1 MVDQNQ
7 SNNILNEWKAAMSS
21 QGYKIIESH
30 LEPNQLLTSWLVN
43 MHQDD
48 IMSMIYI
55 ASGSKMLPPT
65 AYIALKAG

>member
-1 MVDQNQ
+1 MVDQDQ
-7 SNNILNEWKAAMSS
+7 SKNILDEWKAAMTK
-21 QGYKIIESH
+21 QGYQVVESH

-65 AYIALKAG
+65 AFVALRKG